1 MMTSGSA
8 ARLVRAFEPVYRTV
22 VRCAPAGFRR
32 AWGDET
38 LATFRAACLASERRG
53 VPGVMWTAIV
63 EIASLAWIVVSLQ
76 LHLTVAPISPGPPRR
91 EQPRRRTALMQR
103 LGRDVRTAIRNLGAN
118 HLNTG
123 IALATLALGIG
134 VNTSIFSILDS
145 VLWRPVPFRDADRFA
160 ALANF
165 NVARKFSYQGMSRM
179 LSAAWRTQTDLFD
192 RVEVYERGSF
202 VYRNTNG
209 AAMVSGA
216 IVSPGLFAMLDVPA
230 RAGRWFAEGEGR
242 AGADRLA
249 IVSDTFWRSMLHGD
263 AGAIGRPITLDDA
276 DYAIVGVMPATF
288 RFPDER
294 TAIWLPY
301 DLDAPPPDGSGPM
314 RQSVGPAFVP
324 VVRVRAGFVPARL
337 RELIVARGAGLS
349 ASTDGTPGVS
359 AVPMSLE
366 LSVDDRTERSL
377 VVLGAAVAFLLLIV
391 CANLASLALSRS
403 LARARDF
410 AVRAALGAS
419 RADLVR
425 QTFVESLLLGAT
437 GAVAGAIL
445 AGLLL
450 NVARAVMPDAV
461 TLSTLNPIDLDGRTL
476 ACAAALGVVTAVLF
490 GLPPAYFASRTAIAD
505 VLRRGGRAI
514 ACVGASERLR
524 AALVVAEVAVS
535 MVLLVGAALMT
546 HSLIRLTRAD
556 RGLDATGLIAL
567 RLGLPA
573 ASYADP
579 SARDQFTR
587 LVSERLRHVP
597 GVQAVSIGSVP
608 PETSKVV
615 FGQVHVDG
623 LPEEAGDPAVVP
635 VYEVTP
641 DFFATLRIRIEQG
654 HTFTDHDPEQPA
666 IVSESFAHQ
675 HWPNGAAIGGRFE
688 IGQTG
693 LLTVIGIVGDVKRA
707 APGAST
713 RPSQIYYPVG
723 QTNGLAVPAG
733 RMSMIA
739 DYRTLVIRTDDSAR
753 VVPSLP
759 AAVHEIDPLV
769 VIWKTDLVEHLFADA
784 IARPRIVFVLMTMFA
799 TFGLVL
805 AAAGIYGVLSY
816 LVAARQ
822 QEIGIRLALGAR
834 PHRVGIAIV
843 RNGLTLTMIGLA
855 VGLASALMLV
865 RTMRTLLFEVEPSD
879 PVSIAAVAAVL
890 LATALLACWR
900 PTRQAMRVDP
910 VNLLREG

>member
-1 MMTSGSA
+1 M
-8 ARLVRAFEPVYRTV
+8 
-22 VRCAPAGFRR
+22 
-32 AWGDET
+32 
-38 LATFRAACLASERRG
+38 
-53 VPGVMWTAIV
+53 
-63 EIASLAWIVVSLQ
+63 
-76 LHLTVAPISPGPPRR
+76 
-91 EQPRRRTALMQR
+91 
-103 LGRDVRTAIRNLGAN
+103 
-118 HLNTG
+118 
-123 IALATLALGIG
+123 
-134 VNTSIFSILDS
+134 
-145 VLWRPVPFRDADRFA
+145 
-160 ALANF
+160 
-165 NVARKFSYQGMSRM
+165 
-179 LSAAWRTQTDLFD
+179 
-192 RVEVYERGSF
+192 
-202 VYRNTNG
+202 
-209 AAMVSGA
+209 
-216 IVSPGLFAMLDVPA
+216 
-230 RAGRWFAEGEGR
+230 
-242 AGADRLA
+242 
-249 IVSDTFWRSMLHGD
+249 
-263 AGAIGRPITLDDA
+263 
-276 DYAIVGVMPATF
+276 
-288 RFPDER
+288 
-294 TAIWLPY
+294 
-301 DLDAPPPDGSGPM
+301 
-314 RQSVGPAFVP
+314 
-324 VVRVRAGFVPARL
+324 
-337 RELIVARGAGLS
+337 
-349 ASTDGTPGVS
+349 
-359 AVPMSLE
+359 PMSLE

-403 LARARDF
+403 LARARDL

-425 QTFVESLLLGAT
+425 QSFVESLLLGAS

-450 NVARAVMPDAV
+450 SVARAVMPDAV

-476 ACAAALGVVTAVLF
+476 ACAAVLGMVTAMLF
-490 GLPPAYFASRTAIAD
+490 GLPPAYFASRTAISD

-514 ACVGASERLR
+514 AGVGASERLR
-524 AALVVAEVAVS
+524 AALVIAEVGVS

-546 HSLIRLTRAD
+546 HSLVRLTRAD

-579 SARDQFTR
+579 SVRDQFTR

-623 LPEEAGDPAVVP
+623 LPEEAGDPAIVP

-641 DFFATLRIRIEQG
+641 DFFATLRIPIERG

-675 HWPNGAAIGGRFE
+675 HWPSGTAIGGRFE

-693 LLTVIGIVGDVKRA
+693 MLTVIGIVGDVRRV
-707 APGAST
+707 APGEPT
-713 RPSQIYYPVG
+713 RTSQIYYPVG
-723 QTNGLAVPAG
+723 QTKGLGVPAG
-733 RMSMIA
+733 RVSTIA
-739 DYRTLVIRTDDSAR
+739 DYRTLVIRADDPAR

-784 IARPRIVFVLMTMFA
+784 IARPRVVFVLMTMFA

-834 PHRVGIAIV
+834 PQRVGMAIV
-843 RNGLTLTMIGLA
+843 RNGLTLTVVGLV
-855 VGLASALMLV
+855 VGLAAALMLV
-865 RTMRTLLFEVEPSD
+865 QTMRTLLYEVEPSD

-900 PTRQAMRVDP
+900 PMRQAMRVDP